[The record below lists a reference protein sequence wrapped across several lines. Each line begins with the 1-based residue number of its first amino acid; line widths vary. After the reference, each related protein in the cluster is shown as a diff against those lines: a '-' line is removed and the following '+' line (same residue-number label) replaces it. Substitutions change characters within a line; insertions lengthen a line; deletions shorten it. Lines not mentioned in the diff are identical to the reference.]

1 VLDKVAEE
9 KLLGHV
15 AGRPIK
21 NKRKFAEF
29 LPEAVKVRFPAMRF
43 EDTEVGPCEFNVKFE
58 YEPNASFTFECTA
71 LAVGYVRVA
80 MLASKK
86 DRTNASPL
94 ET

>member
-1 VLDKVAEE
+1 MK
-9 KLLGHV
+9 
-15 AGRPIK
+15 
-21 NKRKFAEF
+21 
-29 LPEAVKVRFPAMRF
+29 F

-58 YEPNASFTFECTA
+58 YEPNASFTFECTE

-94 ET
+94 ETRSAIEYTHWCKGRVVRGQRANQNEGSD